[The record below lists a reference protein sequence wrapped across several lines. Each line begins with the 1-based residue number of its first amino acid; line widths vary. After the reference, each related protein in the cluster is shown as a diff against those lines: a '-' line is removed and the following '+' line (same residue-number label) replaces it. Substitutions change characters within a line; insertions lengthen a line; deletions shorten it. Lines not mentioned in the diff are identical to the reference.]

1 MILRRIFAWLTI
13 SVMVIFV
20 FIAVTGCAPMS
31 ARPVHDPLPYSVTR
45 IPDGE
50 VYAKCARAWPLWQHV
65 VMFPILPMGCA
76 ERYPQHGV
84 CIVWVGETSAAW
96 VVEHEKLH
104 CAGHV
109 H

>member
-1 MILRRIFAWLTI
+1 MILRRLAAWFLCYALTVGAFALL
-13 SVMVIFV
+13 
-20 FIAVTGCAPMS
+20 TGCAPMS
-31 ARPVHDPLPYSVTR
+31 PTASYPPLPYSVSR

-50 VYAKCARAWPLWQHV
+50 VYAKCARAWPLWQHLM
-65 VMFPILPMGCA
+65 MFPILPMGCA

-84 CIVWVGETSAAW
+84 CIIWVGETSAAW